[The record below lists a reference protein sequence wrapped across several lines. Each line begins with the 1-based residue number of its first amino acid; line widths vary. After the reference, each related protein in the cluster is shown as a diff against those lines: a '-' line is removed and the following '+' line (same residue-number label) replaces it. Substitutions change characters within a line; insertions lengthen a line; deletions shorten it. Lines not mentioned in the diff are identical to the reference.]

1 MMYACSS
8 CSSTPQLTHPQW
20 QAAYDSL
27 ATYVHASEPTTKT
40 YYFGIPIDYAHNFS
54 STTSMF
60 AFEVYGTREDLYDT
74 HLTSPAMQTFLEKI
88 PSASTTG
95 LDLNHYRCVAGFL
108 DASGRNE
115 EAGVMQ
121 DVRISCTSPE
131 AMAALLPGLKMLVG
145 GVDGSGGTLT
155 YMAFRGLDDE
165 VSARIYG
172 RWKTREDM
180 EAFIRRADVN
190 GFWMQNKEHVRAM
203 EQRLYVPNGKG
214 WLHRGSGYA
223 GEKERVKAKI

>member
-1 MMYACSS
+1 M
-8 CSSTPQLTHPQW
+8 L
-20 QAAYDSL
+20 
-27 ATYVHASEPTTKT
+27 
-40 YYFGIPIDYAHNFS
+40 
-54 STTSMF
+54 
-60 AFEVYGTREDLYDT
+60 AFEIYATRADLYDT

-95 LDLNHYRCVAGFL
+95 LDLNHYQCTAGFL
-108 DASGRNE
+108 DASGNKE

-121 DVRISCTSPE
+121 DIRINCVSAE
-131 AMAALLPGLKMLVG
+131 ALAALLPALKNLVDV
-145 GVDGSGGTLT
+145 VDASGGTLT
-155 YMAFRGLDDE
+155 YMAFRGLDDD

-172 RWKTREDM
+172 RWKTRGDM

-190 GFWMQNKEHVRAM
+190 GFWMANKEHVRVM

-223 GEKERVKAKI
+223 GEKKGVKAKI